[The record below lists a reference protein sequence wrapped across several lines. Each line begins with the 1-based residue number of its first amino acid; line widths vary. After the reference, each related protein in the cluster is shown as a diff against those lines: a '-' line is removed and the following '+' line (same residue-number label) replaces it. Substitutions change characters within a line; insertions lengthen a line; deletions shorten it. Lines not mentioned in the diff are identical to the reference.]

1 MQAIFIICLITYSY
15 KIYSAIKLLSSEFPQ
30 ESFADCVI
38 SATERN
44 RPPLYFYLT
53 RKPRF
58 MAEANVRPIR
68 HVLIVDDNPLYRR
81 MARRLLEDLG
91 VGFRVC
97 GEARNGREAI
107 QKAQNLRPDLVVL
120 DLYMPEMDG
129 LETAPRL
136 RSILPDVLII
146 LFTIHSGLPL
156 REAAQAAT
164 IDALV
169 SKTNALTQLPQTA
182 QGLLNLRKSSA

>member
-1 MQAIFIICLITYSY
+1 
-15 KIYSAIKLLSSEFPQ
+15 
-30 ESFADCVI
+30 
-38 SATERN
+38 
-44 RPPLYFYLT
+44 
-53 RKPRF
+53 
-58 MAEANVRPIR
+58 MAEVNARPIR
-68 HVLIVDDNPLYRR
+68 HVLIVDDNPIYRR
-81 MARRLLEDLG
+81 MARRLLENLG

-146 LFTIHSGLPL
+146 LFTIHSGRPL
-156 REAAQAAT
+156 QEAAQAAT

-169 SKTNALTQLPQTA
+169 SKTQALTQLPQTA
-182 QGLLNLRKSSA
+182 QGLLNLRKISA